1 MLFCWVIYFMYKSLS
16 LVFLIILLPAVN
28 LSCVSVPSQ
37 TQLISAQDRGLDNTV
52 SAACRVDRIQAS
64 LQSKLEPARQ
74 LDSGKISMINWNIY
88 KAQRQNWSEDFTALI
103 NEQDLLLLQE
113 ATVSPLIT
121 GLIEKQHTYWNLNTA
136 FHYDG
141 FEAGVLTASAI
152 KPLFSC
158 GLRTTEP
165 FIRIPKTSLVSLY
178 PIAGSDKK
186 LLVANLHGINFT
198 LGVGVYGEQIRDL
211 VEIVNQHSG
220 PVIVA
225 GDFNTWSEQR
235 MDVVKNMANQLS
247 MQAVTYK
254 IHNRVRVF
262 GNALDH
268 VFYRGLEVTSEN
280 ILKVTS
286 SDHNP
291 IKVIFRLP
299 ESMQQLTLR

>member
-1 MLFCWVIYFMYKSLS
+1 MYKSLT
-16 LVFLIILLPAVN
+16 LIFLIVLLPAVN
-28 LSCVSVPSQ
+28 LSCVSVPAQ
-37 TQLISAQDRGLDNTV
+37 TQLISGQDRVSGKTM
-52 SAACRVDRIQAS
+52 SAACKVDKIQAS
-64 LQSKLEPARQ
+64 LQSKLEPVRQ
-74 LDSGKISMINWNIY
+74 LDPANISMVNWNIY
-88 KAQRQNWSEDFTALI
+88 KAQRQNWSEDFNALI
-103 NEQDLLLLQE
+103 KEQDLVLLQE
-113 ATVSPLIT
+113 ATVSPSVT
-121 GLIEKQHTYWNLNTA
+121 RLIEKQHTYWNLNTA

-152 KPLFSC
+152 SPLFSC

-165 FIRIPKTSLVSLY
+165 FIRIPKTALVSLY
-178 PIAGSDKK
+178 PIAGSDEK

-220 PVIVA
+220 PVIIA

-235 MDVVKNMANQLS
+235 MDIVKNMVTQLS
-247 MQAVTYK
+247 MQAVAYK

-280 ILKVTS
+280 ILQVTS

-291 IKVIFRLP
+291 IKVTFRLSQP
-299 ESMQQLTLR
+299 LQQLTQG